1 MIMTKNIHDKKKIK
15 LYYDVKVHIL
25 LLFMIMS
32 SRHFKSFKKR
42 LSSENI
48 NYIAFKM
55 FLSTIFISNGFAHV
69 TIIYLIFFMWTQTK
83 NLQHSLILF
92 LTLKYGKLNI
102 GYICCSVC

>member
-69 TIIYLIFFMWTQTK
+69 TIIYLIFFM
-83 NLQHSLILF
+83 
-92 LTLKYGKLNI
+92 
-102 GYICCSVC
+102 